1 MRLQNILELDNMKYN
16 RVKDLAEQ
24 AGYLRDIFGFGIW
37 DSPELHTYSELL
49 IEECIKVIQLGI
61 CRDGHNT
68 SHYQQS
74 KKHINELRAHFG
86 ILDQSPQKRAVFYK
100 SEYPEDYGDEVHVTN
115 VREGE
120 QDSDAILRAVEL
132 YSSDKSF
139 YVREI

>member
-1 MRLQNILELDNMKYN
+1 MGNVSKVIEIAYKAGVTHKQNLGVYQFYEHELNEF
-16 RVKDLAEQ
+16 V
-24 AGYLRDIFGFGIW
+24 
-37 DSPELHTYSELL
+37 ELI
-49 IEECIKVIQLGI
+49 IEECINVIQLGI

-74 KKHINELRAHFG
+74 KKHINEIRAHFG

-120 QDSDAILRAVEL
+120 QDSDAILRAIEL